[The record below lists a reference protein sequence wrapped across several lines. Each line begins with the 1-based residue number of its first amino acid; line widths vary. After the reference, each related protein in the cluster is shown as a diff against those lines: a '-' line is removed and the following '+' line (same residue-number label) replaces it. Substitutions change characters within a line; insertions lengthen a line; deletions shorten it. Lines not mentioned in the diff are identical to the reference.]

1 MSEKTDTLMVNVFDY
16 TSSQQ
21 VIILLN
27 TEPETVWKY
36 DNLTEVSIQ
45 IVSSLSALLISQG
58 VPVSLYTNARDLIT
72 KEAIEL
78 PAGSGSNHFQSIQEA
93 LARIDLNLDSKQF
106 LPLIQK
112 KLMDTTANDYLIV
125 ISYNQKEELQQLML
139 DQIRVKREFTWVIP
153 TNKDIKVRVSEEILD
168 HIIEWELN
176 E

>member
-1 MSEKTDTLMVNVFDY
+1 MNLLMALLGTLMLYGLQNYAYKRLWSKGLKVDLRF
-16 TSSQQ
+16 SKEA
-21 VIILLN
+21 VI
-27 TEPETVWKY
+27 EG
-36 DNLTEVSIQ
+36 DEVS
-45 IVSSLSALLISQG
+45 LIE
-58 VPVSLYTNARDLIT
+58 TI
-72 KEAIEL
+72 
-78 PAGSGSNHFQSIQEA
+78 SNHKLI
-93 LARIDLNLDSKQF
+93 
-106 LPLIQK
+106 IQK